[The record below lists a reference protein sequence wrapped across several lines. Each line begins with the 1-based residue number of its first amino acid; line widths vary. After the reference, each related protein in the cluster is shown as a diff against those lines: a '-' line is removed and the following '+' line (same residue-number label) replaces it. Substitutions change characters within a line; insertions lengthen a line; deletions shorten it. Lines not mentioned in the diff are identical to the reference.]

1 MKKVSYDK
9 FDEYASTFEPGFN
22 LLEEQLKRREA
33 MALKLADLLNEKI
46 DECEKRKA
54 CEVNLAVQLSAKID
68 ECEELKKEVAI
79 LRDYARGL
87 NHRLDM
93 ESFQGKGAQ

>member
-22 LLEEQLKRREA
+22 HLEEQLKRREA

-46 DECEKRKA
+46 DECE
-54 CEVNLAVQLSAKID
+54 D
-68 ECEELKKEVAI
+68 LKKEVAI
-79 LRDYARGL
+79 LRDYVRGL
-87 NHRLDM
+87 NHRLDV

>member
-46 DECEKRKA
+46 DECE
-54 CEVNLAVQLSAKID
+54 D
-68 ECEELKKEVAI
+68 LKKEVAI

>member
-46 DECEKRKA
+46 DECEA
-54 CEVNLAVQLSAKID
+54 
-68 ECEELKKEVAI
+68 LKKDVKWYVERVMELEKQLYLSGI
-79 LRDYARGL
+79 EARAAAFAAAG
-87 NHRLDM
+87 NE

>member
-46 DECEKRKA
+46 DECEA
-54 CEVNLAVQLSAKID
+54 
-68 ECEELKKEVAI
+68 LKKEVAI

-87 NHRLDM
+87 NHRLDV

>member
-9 FDEYASTFEPGFN
+9 FDEYASTFDPEFN

-46 DECEKRKA
+46 DECEA
-54 CEVNLAVQLSAKID
+54 
-68 ECEELKKEVAI
+68 LKKKVAE
-79 LRDYARGL
+79 LEEKLHLADHVDQSGGTWAW
-87 NHRLDM
+87 
-93 ESFQGKGAQ
+93 EQ